1 MQVRWYDSLPT
12 TMDVA
17 HALAQ
22 EGAAHGTV
30 VAAREQTAARGRRGR
45 TWLAPRGGLWMSVIC
60 RPAES
65 SGMEHLSLRIGLAVA
80 EVLERLVPAI
90 GRVQVKWPND
100 LLLDGRKL
108 AGILCEARWEGDR
121 LGWVIAAIG
130 LNVANRIPDELAG
143 QATSLARHAS
153 VPAPGELAQPI
164 AEAIA
169 GAALTPGP
177 LSESER
183 ERLALREAVR

>member
-1 MQVRWYDSLPT
+1 MPVRWYDTLPT
-12 TMDVA
+12 TMDRA

-22 EGAAHGTV
+22 EGAPHGTA

-45 TWLAPRGGLWMSVIC
+45 TWLARRGGLWMSVIC

-80 EVLERLVPAI
+80 EMLERLVPAI

-100 LLLDGRKL
+100 LLLDGRKV

-130 LNVANRIPDELAG
+130 LNVTNPLPDALAG
-143 QATSLARHAS
+143 QATSLARHAEM
-153 VPAPGELAQPI
+153 PPLEALAEPI
-164 AEAIA
+164 AEAMA
-169 GAALTPGP
+169 AAALTPGL
-177 LSESER
+177 LSQSER
-183 ERLALREAVR
+183 ERLALREAIR

>member
-1 MQVRWYDSLPT
+1 MPVRWYDTLPT

-22 EGAAHGTV
+22 EGAPHGTV

-60 RPAES
+60 RPAEA

-80 EVLERLVPAI
+80 EVLEQLLPAI

-100 LLLDGRKL
+100 LLLDGRKV

-121 LGWVIAAIG
+121 LGWVIGAIG
-130 LNVANRIPDELAG
+130 LNLTNSLPEELAG
-143 QATSLARHAS
+143 QATSLARHAE
-153 VPAPGELAQPI
+153 VPPPEALAEPI
-164 AEAIA
+164 AQAIA
-169 GAALTPGP
+169 GAALTPGL
-177 LSESER
+177 LSPSER
-183 ERLALREAVR
+183 ERLALREAIR